1 MPIGPLPFE
10 GERHFSRTDE
20 PAYLRKQLRGGA
32 SEGRSSGRAEGD
44 RRRKI
49 ALAILCLGCL
59 AVAGWSIVRFL
70 LSDPRFFL
78 ASVELRGRKFASSSQ
93 VEDRFVSDRGR
104 SLLRTP
110 LEQRRREVEQIPW
123 VHSATVARVFPNR
136 IAVQVEE
143 RAPVAFLWTSEGVS
157 LIDEEGVILDSPP
170 HASFTFPVAR
180 GIAAQDSLAERRVK
194 MQLFLALMK
203 DLDRGD
209 SRLREEVSEVDL
221 SDPQDARAVV
231 ADGSGATLLHL
242 GKENFLSRY
251 LTYANHLGQWKQKF
265 ANIQSVDLRFEGQ
278 VIINADPPRK
288 PPGQALP
295 SQGGPTD
302 RRSSGPQGVG
312 GQGAGQPP
320 RASAS
325 SAASQPTP
333 QPSAETT
340 HLPPSP

>member
-78 ASVELRGRKFASSSQ
+78 ASVELRGRRFASSSQ
-93 VEDRFVSDRGR
+93 VEDKFVSDRGR

-110 LEQRRREVEQIPW
+110 LEQRRRELEQIPW

-170 HASFTFPVAR
+170 QASFTFPVAR
-180 GIAAQDSLAERRVK
+180 GIAAQDPLAERRVK
-194 MQLFLALMK
+194 MQLFMALMK
-203 DLDRGD
+203 DLDPARRD

-288 PPGQALP
+288 PPGQ
-295 SQGGPTD
+295 
-302 RRSSGPQGVG
+302 
-312 GQGAGQPP
+312 GAGQPP

>member
-1 MPIGPLPFE
+1 MPIGKLPFE
-10 GERHFSRTDE
+10 GERHYSRTDE

-32 SEGRSSGRAEGD
+32 AEGRSSGRVAEGD

-49 ALAILCLGCL
+49 SLAILCLGCL
-59 AVAGWSIVRFL
+59 AGAGWSIVRFL

-78 ASVELRGRKFASSSQ
+78 ASVELRGRRFASSSQ
-93 VEDRFVSDRGR
+93 VEDKFVSDRGR

-170 HASFTFPVAR
+170 QASFTFPVAR

-194 MQLFLALMK
+194 MQLFMALMK
-203 DLDRGD
+203 DLDPARRD

-288 PPGQALP
+288 TP
-295 SQGGPTD
+295 
-302 RRSSGPQGVG
+302 

-333 QPSAETT
+333 QPSAGTP